1 MTFHLATATS
11 DTPPTS
17 AAASATLADLAKG
30 EQACIR
36 FLAAPQ
42 GAEQSALR
50 ERLEELGFLP
60 GEIVRVVA
68 LSFPAGDPIAVR
80 IGNTTFALRRHEAE
94 LIHIDRLA

>member
-1 MTFHLATATS
+1 MTSPPATATTACPA
-11 DTPPTS
+11 TPAT
-17 AAASATLADLAKG
+17 TLAGLAKG

-36 FLAAPQ
+36 FLSAPQ
-42 GAEQSALR
+42 DAEQSALR

>member
-1 MTFHLATATS
+1 MTSPIAIATAAV
-11 DTPPTS
+11 P
-17 AAASATLADLAKG
+17 AGTLADLAKG

-36 FLAAPQ
+36 FLGAPQ
-42 GAEQSALR
+42 EADQSVLR

-94 LIHIDRLA
+94 LIHIDRLD

>member
-1 MTFHLATATS
+1 MISPTATATA
-11 DTPPTS
+11 T
-17 AAASATLADLAKG
+17 AAIARNTLADLTKG

-36 FLAAPQ
+36 FLPPSQ
-42 GAEQSALR
+42 DPELSALR

>member
-1 MTFHLATATS
+1 MTSHPATV
-11 DTPPTS
+11 TPAIS
-17 AAASATLADLAKG
+17 AAPSVTLADLAKD

-36 FLAAPQ
+36 FLSASQ
-42 GAEQSALR
+42 DTEQSTLR

>member
-1 MTFHLATATS
+1 MTSSSAT
-11 DTPPTS
+11 
-17 AAASATLADLAKG
+17 AASAALSTTLADLAKG

-42 GAEQSALR
+42 GGEQSALR

>member
-1 MTFHLATATS
+1 MTSLPAIATS
-11 DTPPTS
+11 ATS
-17 AAASATLADLAKG
+17 ATSTAPSATLADLVKG

-36 FLAAPQ
+36 LLAAPQ
-42 GAEQSALR
+42 GVEQSALR